1 MYRLIYTYLL
11 LFFAIT
17 ISAQQFGTDWM
28 TSPSSA
34 HSSYQWFRRTFI
46 AGNRPLRGSVSVAT
60 DSRFVLYVNGRNV
73 STALFMPIREEND
86 SSPMSMTF
94 DVTRF
99 LRPDS
104 NTVAVLLAPEAK
116 RLATPR
122 LSVGFFGSDATGS
135 CFAYLSP
142 DGWLC
147 CPASTSVT
155 TEGELM
161 YERNNNL
168 TPAYGDMA
176 MAEWFPT
183 VIQPF
188 KGGMAPK
195 DNGISSESVYGYN
208 VRMYNPL
215 ADNAAYVHKIL
226 SPCGIEINGNSVV
239 YDFTP
244 GFYGYVRVTLR
255 GCRQGE
261 RIRIGGLEYVCNG
274 TIDEQAFCRFTAG
287 YMRKVEISGD
297 AWFRPE
303 QVQEIYAVC
312 M

>member
-1 MYRLIYTYLL
+1 MHRLICTYLL

-17 ISAQQFGTDWM
+17 IRAQQFGTAWM

-34 HSSYQWFRRTFI
+34 YTSCQWFRRTFI
-46 AGNRPLRGSVSVAT
+46 ADNRPLRGSVSVAT

-73 STALFMPIREEND
+73 SAAIFMPIRGEHD
-86 SSPMSMTF
+86 SSPVSMTF

-116 RLATPR
+116 RLAPSS
-122 LSVGFFGSDATGS
+122 LSVGFFGSDANGS

-147 CPASTSVT
+147 CPASTDIT
-155 TEGELM
+155 AEGESM

-176 MAEWFPT
+176 MAEWFPS
-183 VIQPF
+183 VVLPF
-188 KGGMAPK
+188 KGGMPPK
-195 DNGISSESVYGYN
+195 DNGISLESVYGYN
-208 VRMYNPL
+208 VQMYNSL
-215 ADNAAYVHKIL
+215 NDNAAHVYKIM
-226 SPCGIEINGNSVV
+226 SPCGIETNGNRVV
-239 YDFTP
+239 YDFSP

-255 GCRQGE
+255 GCCQGE

-274 TIDEQAFCRFTAG
+274 TIDEQAFCRFTTG
-287 YMRKVEISGD
+287 YMRKVEICGD
-297 AWFRPE
+297 ACFRPE